1 MGHDKEITSGYWWVE
16 VGGTVWDTVAD
27 AEEIRDEL
35 LKIVYGIWDHIKNGG
50 DHGADTL
57 ALEWVGFLPG
67 KRESRRVLGDYVLKE
82 QDLLAGRVF
91 PDAVGYG
98 GWHIDSHPP
107 ERFRCIAAK
116 TEESEDLPVHLPGLY
131 TIPYRSLYA
140 RGVENLLLGGRIIS
154 ATHRAF
160 ASTRVMGTC
169 AVLAQAAGTAAAWA
183 AERGVTPRELGA
195 DVAALLR
202 CLRRQYAPEMPV
214 EQLRAIGLTVGSDMP
229 FCVSGGTA
237 LAEGRGER
245 LTALPALPDCWIVL
259 CKPEFGIP
267 TPALFTLADAGTPK
281 NRPDI
286 DGMIRALSA
295 EDLNGV
301 AARLCN
307 VFEEFLPEEYHEV
320 FHIKNRLLEL
330 GALNAAMSGSGPT
343 VFGIF
348 REKTAAKA
356 AETAL
361 KQCYP
366 QTYLAKPVGE
376 LV

>member
-1 MGHDKEITSGYWWVE
+1 MKIQEQAPAKINLALDILGRRTDGFHELRMVMQSVSLC
-16 VGGTVWDTVAD
+16 DTVIV
-27 AEEIRDEL
+27 EET
-35 LKIVYGIWDHIKNGG
+35 G
-50 DHGADTL
+50 
-57 ALEWVGFLPG
+57 VGFT
-67 KRESRRVLGDYVLKE
+67 
-82 QDLLAGRVF
+82 LLADGF
-91 PDAVGYG
+91 AVPAGKSSLEQQAAEAFFAA
-98 GWHIDSHPP
+98 I
-107 ERFRCIAAK
+107 ERPVPSL
-116 TEESEDLPVHLPGLY
+116 TVHLEKTTPA
-131 TIPYRSLYA
+131 YA
-140 RGVENLLLGGRIIS
+140 GLGGGS
-154 ATHRAF
+154 
-160 ASTRVMGTC
+160 
-169 AVLAQAAGTAAAWA
+169 
-183 AERGVTPRELGA
+183 A

-202 CLRRQYAPEMPV
+202 CLRRWYAPEMPV

-267 TPALFTLADAGTPK
+267 TPALFALADAVAPK

-295 EDLNGV
+295 GDLDGV

-320 FHIKNRLLEL
+320 FRIRNRLLEL

-348 REKTAAKA
+348 REETAAKTA
-356 AETAL
+356 KIAL
-361 KQCYP
+361 KQRYP
-366 QTYLAKPVGE
+366 QTYLAKPVGK